1 MLVRSAERAP
11 YSAPQTASASADIS
25 VLMNVVSICRSR
37 SGLAW
42 ASCSDRKWA
51 GSILLSAVIALVSWI
66 AVRGV
71 PEDHAV
77 AALTSGPHP
86 ERGPS
91 YTTLAD
97 ATRAIL
103 VVDPS
108 HVQLP
113 CSTHW
118 ESGSERMD
126 RRRLLCHSP
135 YRAGTG
141 KAELNGPGHVMGRGS
156 GLRCVT

>member
-51 GSILLSAVIALVSWI
+51 GSILLGAVIALVSWI
-66 AVRGV
+66 AVEGF

-86 ERGPS
+86 ERGAVVHHLGGRHCRPS
-91 YTTLAD
+91 
-97 ATRAIL
+97 
-103 VVDPS
+103 S
-108 HVQLP
+108 HLRLGDRP
-113 CSTHW
+113 C
-118 ESGSERMD
+118 G
-126 RRRLLCHSP
+126 
-135 YRAGTG
+135 
-141 KAELNGPGHVMGRGS
+141 
-156 GLRCVT
+156 